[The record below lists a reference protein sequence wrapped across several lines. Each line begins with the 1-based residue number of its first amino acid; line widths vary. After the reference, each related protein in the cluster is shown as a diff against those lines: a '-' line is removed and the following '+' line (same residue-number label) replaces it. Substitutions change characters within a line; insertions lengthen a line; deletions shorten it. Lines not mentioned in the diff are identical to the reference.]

1 MWLDKIVY
9 KINFTENK
17 ALIMNWLIQPL
28 KDLKLTIISSKIRYR
43 HQCTLPEWT
52 VWKKG
57 MTHHDY
63 LQNVILNQ
71 SDFSDCYKAVLRQTC
86 FIYNCNTAKY
96 LYDLK
101 SSKIFSINGNMSDL
115 MSEKSV
121 ISNEIARQ
129 QQHIDNLIKAF
140 HLVGIYEAPR
150 MIHAEYAVRQ
160 METKNLI
167 FKTFGSEAERIVQRL
182 VIETYMGDCYREI
195 DQLDT

>member
-1 MWLDKIVY
+1 LYGVLGIQIKPEELCNYNEINIFDIYMWLDKVVY

-28 KDLKLTIISSKIRYR
+28 KDLKLTMISSKIRYR

-57 MTHHDY
+57 LTHYEY

-86 FIYNCNTAKY
+86 FIHNCNTAKY

-101 SSKIFSINGNMSDL
+101 TSKIFSINGNLSDL
-115 MSEKSV
+115 MNEKSF
-121 ISNEIARQ
+121 ISNEIAKQ

-160 METKNLI
+160 METKKFN
-167 FKTFGSEAERIVQRL
+167 F
-182 VIETYMGDCYREI
+182 
-195 DQLDT
+195 